1 VTAPAETPC
10 DIRAT
15 NLNKS
20 FGDHH
25 VLRDLS
31 LDVRKGE
38 TFVILGASGSG
49 KSVLLKHLAGLITP
63 DSGTIEILGRD
74 INALPPDELLALR
87 RRIGMVFQ
95 SGALLNSLTVAQNV
109 ALALEEHR
117 LYPPERIEEIVT
129 EKLALV
135 KMEEARDLLPE
146 QISGGMK
153 KRAAVAR
160 TLALEPE
167 IILFDEPTL
176 GLDPIMARN
185 VDDLIL
191 DLKER
196 VRLTSV
202 VVTHDLASAFLI
214 ADRIGML
221 HEGRIIAAA
230 PVEEF
235 GTLENDVVQHFIGQ
249 DAAGRR

>member
-1 VTAPAETPC
+1 MTAAPGGRC
-10 DIRAT
+10 DIRAIDV
-15 NLNKS
+15 NKS
-20 FGDHH
+20 FGSHH
-25 VLRDLS
+25 VLRDLCME
-31 LDVRKGE
+31 VFHGE

-49 KSVLLKHLAGLITP
+49 KSVLLKHLAGLLSP
-63 DSGTIEILGRD
+63 DSGRIEILGKD
-74 INALPPDELLALR
+74 INSLAGEELLALR

-95 SGALLNSLTVAQNV
+95 SGALFNSLTVAENV

-117 LYPPERIEEIVT
+117 LHSPQRIKEIVS
-129 EKLALV
+129 EKLSLV
-135 KMEEARDLLPE
+135 RMEHARDLLPE

-153 KRAAVAR
+153 KRVAVAR

-176 GLDPIMARN
+176 GLDPLMARN

-202 VVTHDLASAFLI
+202 VVTHDLASAFLV

-230 PVEEF
+230 PPDEF
-235 GTLENDVVQHFIGQ
+235 RRIEDEVIQRFIGT
-249 DAAGRR
+249 GSTWRR

>member
-1 VTAPAETPC
+1 VTAAPGGRC
-10 DIRAT
+10 DIRAIDV
-15 NLNKS
+15 NKS
-20 FGDHH
+20 FGSHH
-25 VLRDLS
+25 VLRDLCME
-31 LDVRKGE
+31 VFHGE

-49 KSVLLKHLAGLITP
+49 KSVLLKHLAGLLSP
-63 DSGTIEILGRD
+63 DSGRIEILGKD
-74 INALPPDELLALR
+74 INSLAGEELLALR

-95 SGALLNSLTVAQNV
+95 SGALFNSLTVAENV

-117 LYPPERIEEIVT
+117 LHSPQRIKEIVS
-129 EKLALV
+129 EKLSLV
-135 KMEEARDLLPE
+135 RMEHARDLLPE

-153 KRAAVAR
+153 KRVAVAR

-176 GLDPIMARN
+176 GLDPLMARN

-202 VVTHDLASAFLI
+202 VVTHDLASAFLV

-230 PVEEF
+230 PPDEF
-235 GTLENDVVQHFIGQ
+235 RRIEDEVIQRFIGT
-249 DAAGRR
+249 GSTWRR

>member
-1 VTAPAETPC
+1 VTAAPGGRC
-10 DIRAT
+10 DIRAIDV
-15 NLNKS
+15 NKS
-20 FGDHH
+20 FGSYH
-25 VLRDLS
+25 VLRDLCME
-31 LDVRKGE
+31 VFHGE

-49 KSVLLKHLAGLITP
+49 KSVLLKHLAGLLSP
-63 DSGTIEILGRD
+63 DSGRIEILGKD
-74 INALPPDELLALR
+74 INSLAGEELLALR

-95 SGALLNSLTVAQNV
+95 SGALFNSLTVAENV

-117 LYPPERIEEIVT
+117 LHSPQRIKEIVS
-129 EKLALV
+129 EKLSLV
-135 KMEEARDLLPE
+135 RMEHARDLVPE

-153 KRAAVAR
+153 KRVAVAR

-176 GLDPIMARN
+176 GLDPLMARN

-202 VVTHDLASAFLI
+202 VVTHDLASAFLV

-230 PVEEF
+230 PPDEF
-235 GTLENDVVQHFIGQ
+235 RRIEDEVIQRFIGT
-249 DAAGRR
+249 GSTWRR